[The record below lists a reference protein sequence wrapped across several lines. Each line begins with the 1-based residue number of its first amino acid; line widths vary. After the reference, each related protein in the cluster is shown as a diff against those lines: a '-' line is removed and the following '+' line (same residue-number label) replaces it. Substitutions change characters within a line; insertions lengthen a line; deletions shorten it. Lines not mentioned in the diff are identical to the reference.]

1 MSDFTQAQ
9 LELLW
14 EAVQYQIGSL
24 EYIARRDPLWKLA
37 PPGIAKYEQEFQER
51 VAKLKQL
58 AKTIEDRMLDLPDQG
73 EAN

>member
-58 AKTIEDRMLDLPDQG
+58 ASEIEGRLVDDPK
-73 EAN
+73 ESK

>member
-1 MSDFTQAQ
+1 MSDFTVAQ

-37 PPGIAKYEQEFQER
+37 PPGIAKYEADFRDRIDQ
-51 VAKLKQL
+51 LKQL
-58 AKTIEDRMLDLPDQG
+58 ASEIEARLINLEGKP
-73 EAN
+73 

>member
-1 MSDFTQAQ
+1 MSDFSAEQ
-9 LELLW
+9 LEMIW

-37 PPGIAKYEQEFQER
+37 PPGIAKYEQEFRER
-51 VAKLKQL
+51 IGKLKQL
-58 AKTIEDRMLDLPDQG
+58 ASVIEQRLIELPDQG